1 MWGSLWEATAT
12 ESASFPSLDGAE
24 RAQVAII
31 GAGFSGLSTAIA
43 LADRGV
49 DVVVVDAH
57 QPGWGA
63 SGRNGGIVVPAM
75 KVGPD
80 TLVERLG
87 DGPGRRLHDFSGASP
102 DRVFSMIDRFSI
114 DCDPQR
120 TGWLVPAHS
129 YGAAGRVR
137 RRASE
142 QQRFGDPVEYLHRD
156 DIVQRVGSPTYF
168 GGLFDPRGGHLQPL
182 SYARGMARGAAS
194 LGVRILA
201 DSPIDRLEKRSGGWV
216 VGSRDGLITADHVV
230 IATNGYTGWIT
241 PRLARTMVPVHSLL
255 VATEPVDGMG
265 VLRDDY
271 AVSDSRRV
279 LWYYRKDREGRL
291 AFGGRGTMSV
301 PSGPEAYTRI
311 MDGLRRVFPQL
322 DGVRFEYAW
331 AGRVAV
337 NRPHLPQINRPTPGI
352 TSVTGFNGRGV
363 AFASAIGPAVAGIAM
378 GDDPEDVSPLPVT
391 PMPVIPLHRFRSV
404 FAAVGT
410 KYYQLRDR
418 LE

>member
-1 MWGSLWEATAT
+1 
-12 ESASFPSLDGAE
+12 
-24 RAQVAII
+24 
-31 GAGFSGLSTAIA
+31 
-43 LADRGV
+43 
-49 DVVVVDAH
+49 
-57 QPGWGA
+57 
-63 SGRNGGIVVPAM
+63 
-75 KVGPD
+75 
-80 TLVERLG
+80 
-87 DGPGRRLHDFSGASP
+87 
-102 DRVFSMIDRFSI
+102 
-114 DCDPQR
+114 
-120 TGWLVPAHS
+120 
-129 YGAAGRVR
+129 
-137 RRASE
+137 
-142 QQRFGDPVEYLHRD
+142 
-156 DIVQRVGSPTYF
+156 
-168 GGLFDPRGGHLQPL
+168 
-182 SYARGMARGAAS
+182 MARGAAS
-194 LGVRILA
+194 LGVRIFA

-216 VGSRDGLITADHVV
+216 VGSRDGLITADHIV

-265 VLRDDY
+265 VLRDGY
-271 AVSDSRRV
+271 TVSDSRRV
-279 LWYYRKDREGRL
+279 LWYYRKDRDGRL

-301 PSGPEAYTRI
+301 PAGPEAYTRI
-311 MDGLRRVFPQL
+311 MDGLRRVFPQM

-337 NRPHLPQINRPTPGI
+337 NRPHLPQINRPTPGL

-378 GDDPEDVSPLPVT
+378 GDDPEDVSPLPIT